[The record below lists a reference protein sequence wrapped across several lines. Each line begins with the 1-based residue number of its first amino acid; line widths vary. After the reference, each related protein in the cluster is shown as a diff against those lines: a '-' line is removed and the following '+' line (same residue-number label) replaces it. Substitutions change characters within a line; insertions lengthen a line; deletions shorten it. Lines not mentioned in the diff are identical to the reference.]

1 MLLENKAKKGFQGT
15 TYIHQLQWKSQTR
28 EAQAIHA
35 KNSEG
40 ENQVPDAT
48 ETMLWMLRA
57 NE

>member
-1 MLLENKAKKGFQGT
+1 M
-15 TYIHQLQWKSQTR
+15 HQLQWKSQTR
-28 EAQAIHA
+28 EAQAIHG

-57 NE
+57 NKVIVTMLRHAPAS

>member
-1 MLLENKAKKGFQGT
+1 M
-15 TYIHQLQWKSQTR
+15 HQLLQKSQTR
-28 EAQAIHA
+28 EVQGVHG

-48 ETMLWMLRA
+48 ETMLPMLRA